1 MIDSDKNEKSPSP
14 VDVTYSEDVEETKPP
29 VDRDTVIITGDV
41 EIRESFAEEC
51 MKLAMPQRLAK
62 IRRLHNLDD
71 QYYYDDDRLALSRVT
86 DLERS
91 DALQKRC
98 DMILMKS

>member
-1 MIDSDKNEKSPSP
+1 M
-14 VDVTYSEDVEETKPP
+14 
-29 VDRDTVIITGDV
+29 

-71 QYYYDDDRLALSRVT
+71 QYYYDDDDRLALSRVT

-91 DALQKRC
+91 D
-98 DMILMKS
+98 

>member
-1 MIDSDKNEKSPSP
+1 
-14 VDVTYSEDVEETKPP
+14 
-29 VDRDTVIITGDV
+29 
-41 EIRESFAEEC
+41 

-62 IRRLHNLDD
+62 IRRLHNLDE
-71 QYYYDDDRLALSRVT
+71 QYYYDDEDRVALSRVT